1 MEIRTL
7 PDFLI
12 NQIAAGEV
20 IERPAFIIKEL
31 IENAIDAK
39 ATEINIVVKDGGK
52 QEIIVSDK
60 DFNMIGSREINY

>member
-20 IERPAFIIKEL
+20 IERPAFIIKDQ
-31 IENAIDAK
+31 IYFGYVGYDAIAESLK
-39 ATEINIVVKDGGK
+39 N
-52 QEIIVSDK
+52 
-60 DFNMIGSREINY
+60 